1 MTEANRTDSRRV
13 VTVVATGVI
22 AAALAVAFATFW
34 ITQLLTL
41 EGSDRF
47 LMLNTLVAFVVLVWI
62 WVALA
67 IVSLVV
73 ARRVAGRPRAI
84 LTPALVALGVT
95 ALCIVLFVVTLFI

>member
-13 VTVVATGVI
+13 ATVVATGVI
-22 AAALAVAFATFW
+22 AAGLAIAFATFW

-73 ARRVAGRPRAI
+73 ARRVAGRSRAI
-84 LTPALVALGVT
+84 LTPAFVALGVT